1 MRKFSFKTIFFISAI
16 LLGFVSISCSN
27 GAESQT
33 TEQSVKTYSNVSV
46 SDLNRV
52 VEGGGDVI
60 ILDVRTP
67 SEVSEGYVENAQ
79 NLDINGSTFK
89 QQAEQLDKSKTVYVY
104 CRSGHRSQIAS
115 NKLIEMGFSDV
126 RNVEGGFLAWAD
138 KGYQIIK

>member
-1 MRKFSFKTIFFISAI
+1 MRKISFKTIFFITAI

-33 TEQSVKTYSNVSV
+33 TEQSAKTYSNVSV
-46 SDLNRV
+46 SDLNGV

-67 SEVSEGYVENAQ
+67 SEVSEGYVKNAQ

>member
-1 MRKFSFKTIFFISAI
+1 MRKFSYKTIFFISAI

-33 TEQSVKTYSNVSV
+33 TEQSAKTYSNVSV
-46 SDLNRV
+46 SDLNGV
-52 VEGGGDVI
+52 VEGGGDAI

-67 SEVSEGYVENAQ
+67 SEVSEGYVKNAQ